1 MHRTFK
7 RGGYEKMHDISRR
20 VYDTAGCAPTLHTC
34 GGGKRNSK
42 IAVTAD
48 NGILVNGKKCRIR
61 ILTPRERFRLM
72 GVKDE
77 DFDKIAAHQ
86 SESSLNHLSGDSI
99 VVDVLM
105 AIFGEMIKNKE

>member
-1 MHRTFK
+1 MRQTSIFDALPK
-7 RGGYEKMHDISRR
+7 YKIDKPIRLIELF
-20 VYDTAGCAPTLHTC
+20 A
-34 GGGKRNSK
+34 GGGKQDSK

-72 GVKDE
+72 GVRDE

>member
-1 MHRTFK
+1 MDER
-7 RGGYEKMHDISRR
+7 REIGGCKCIGLLS
-20 VYDTAGCAPTLHTC
+20 
-34 GGGKRNSK
+34 GGGKQDSK

-72 GVKDE
+72 GVRDE
-77 DFDKIAAHQ
+77 DFDKIATHQ

-105 AIFGEMIKNKE
+105 AIFGEMI